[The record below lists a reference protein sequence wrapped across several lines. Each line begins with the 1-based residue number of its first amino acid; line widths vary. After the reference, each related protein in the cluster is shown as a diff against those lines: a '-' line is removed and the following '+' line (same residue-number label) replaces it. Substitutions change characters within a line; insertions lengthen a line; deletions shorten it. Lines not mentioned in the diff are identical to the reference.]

1 MLRFANIDG
10 QKRLPFPKGRGLCP
24 CCGGLLIA
32 KCGQIKTHHWAH
44 ESKEDCDTWSEPIG
58 PWHLWWQN
66 LVRREYIEVTK
77 GIHRADIVGSRDVV
91 VELQHS
97 PISPE
102 DISAREAHYGD
113 MVWLFDATDR
123 FGYMKSGSRAFFTLG
138 QTKHLDLCK
147 KPVFLDFGFDV
158 IEVEKFT
165 GALTLVSGFGLVRSR
180 EWFAQVFLSDVWQQG
195 SSAGGLFV
203 PEGPWS
209 SPWDRK
215 SPVWKLNHD
224 TKWIDPTS
232 GQVVTF
238 PKWTEYIKVN
248 YGTYNRGDSQ
258 NTHWDHDKLI
268 DEHPDLANG
277 WTKEGLRQMKRLF
290 DGTAIILG
298 GLLRV
303 LPLPANS
310 IRVKE
315 TVSSTERLLS
325 LAGEHIRAGRLPV
338 LKDST
343 KSGLIEKA
351 KQYEMQTYGRLL
363 RPQARSGSRER
374 QQSLFD

>member
-1 MLRFANIDG
+1 
-10 QKRLPFPKGRGLCP
+10 
-24 CCGGLLIA
+24 
-32 KCGQIKTHHWAH
+32 
-44 ESKEDCDTWSEPIG
+44 
-58 PWHLWWQN
+58 
-66 LVRREYIEVTK
+66 
-77 GIHRADIVGSRDVV
+77 
-91 VELQHS
+91 
-97 PISPE
+97 
-102 DISAREAHYGD
+102 
-113 MVWLFDATDR
+113 
-123 FGYMKSGSRAFFTLG
+123 
-138 QTKHLDLCK
+138 
-147 KPVFLDFGFDV
+147 
-158 IEVEKFT
+158 
-165 GALTLVSGFGLVRSR
+165 
-180 EWFAQVFLSDVWQQG
+180 VFLSDVWQQG